1 MSLRSV
7 SERSVRVTAVRFNVE
22 GLTFAK
28 VYHWAPLDPRNT
40 LELAEALFAFIVEI
54 GAESSD
60 PQALYKSPTVLASR
74 YLVWS
79 ALRQNPEAPTRV
91 RGMGVVADE
100 RVMQADAI
108 FDVNC
113 GQLGQLLRFP
123 DIRCMVRDQQGA
135 FQSLHLQPFRS
146 YRSFLKEEET
156 TI

>member
-1 MSLRSV
+1 MSHRRG
-7 SERSVRVTAVRFNVE
+7 SERSLRVTAVRFNVE

-40 LELAEALFAFIVEI
+40 LELADALFAFIVEI

-113 GQLGQLLRFP
+113 GDLGPFLKFP

-135 FQSLHLQPFRS
+135 FQPLHLQPFRS